1 MTDMDRNIR
10 TLVVCFVLALMGL
23 IPMRLSFGSVIQ
35 TSQVQVLGDS
45 ETVEGDRM
53 EIIHANEV
61 IETVDDESNS
71 EEVVLPNAEVIET
84 EE

>member
-23 IPMRLSFGSVIQ
+23 IPMRLSLGNV
-35 TSQVQVLGDS
+35 VQVSKVRVLG
-45 ETVEGDRM
+45 EMEKVEGERM
-53 EIIHANEV
+53 EIIYADEMV
-61 IETVDDESNS
+61 ETTDDE
-71 EEVVLPNAEVIET
+71 EIVLPNAEVIET

>member
-23 IPMRLSFGSVIQ
+23 IPMRLSLGNVVQISK
-35 TSQVQVLGDS
+35 VQVLG
-45 ETVEGDRM
+45 EMEAVEGQRM
-53 EIIHANEV
+53 EIIYADEV
-61 IETVDDESNS
+61 VETTDDE
-71 EEVVLPNAEVIET
+71 EIVLPNAEVIEI